1 MTEDRPEQTGPE
13 QGGQNPGTPGS
24 EAEDVPGRGSPGREA
39 EEVPG
44 SGSSEDAPAGD
55 SQPSQEELR
64 ARLEE
69 QLRNLR
75 VEDLMVE
82 SVVSVLNLTARR
94 IAKEDERDLEQGRV
108 GIEAIRAWV
117 DLLPEEAATQIRS
130 ALSELQLLYANA
142 VEGGGPGA
150 PPAGDPG
157 PPGSGAED
165 VSRGGSENVPGGRP
179 SSAQPPRPGEPPPRL
194 WTPGSS

>member
-1 MTEDRPEQTGPE
+1 MMEQTGPE

-24 EAEDVPGRGSPGREA
+24 AAEDGPGGSA
-39 EEVPG
+39 G
-44 SGSSEDAPAGD
+44 SE
-55 SQPSQEELR
+55 QPSQEELR

-75 VEDLMVE
+75 VQDLIVE

-117 DLLPEEAATQIRS
+117 DLLPKEAADQIRG

-142 VEGGGPGA
+142 VEESGHPT
-150 PPAGDPG
+150 GDPG
-157 PPGSGAED
+157 TPGSGAQD
-165 VSRGGSENVPGGRP
+165 VPGAGGSEPPQPPRQQP
-179 SSAQPPRPGEPPPRL
+179 PPRPGEAPPRL

>member
-1 MTEDRPEQTGPE
+1 MTEQTGAE
-13 QGGQNPGTPGS
+13 QGGQDPGTRGR
-24 EAEDVPGRGSPGREA
+24 EAEDVLGG
-39 EEVPG
+39 
-44 SGSSEDAPAGD
+44 GSSE
-55 SQPSQEELR
+55 QPSQEEMR

-117 DLLPEEAATQIRS
+117 ELLPKEAADQIRS
-130 ALSELQLLYANA
+130 ALAELQLLYANA
-142 VEGGGPGA
+142 AEGGGQPGGERGT
-150 PPAGDPG
+150 PERE
-157 PPGSGAED
+157 AED
-165 VSRGGSENVPGGRP
+165 VARGDAAPGGD
-179 SSAQPPRPGEPPPRL
+179 SQSATAPPPPKPASAEPPPRL
-194 WTPGSS
+194 WTPPGAS